1 MRYKRKKN
9 YWQQDIRKIEYLRAL
24 LQGGLIILMV
34 SYLFYGTWIC
44 AILFSPYLIRYMRSW
59 EKQIMKKRQQA
70 FRLQFKEAIQ
80 SLSAGLNVGYSV
92 ENALR
97 EACKDLKEMY
107 RKDEIILKELSY
119 IIRQMQMNVTSETAL
134 GEFAARTQ
142 DEDVQTFVTVFNM
155 AKRSGGDTL
164 EIIRNVVRQM
174 GEKIDVEREIHT
186 VISAK
191 KMELRVMSVIP
202 FAMIVYLRLSFPEF
216 LSVLYGNVAGIVIM
230 SVCLA
235 IYLVAYE
242 VGKRIV
248 EIEV

>member
-1 MRYKRKKN
+1 MKCKRKKN
-9 YWQQDIRKIEYLRAL
+9 YWQQDIRRVEYLRAFIQGCL
-24 LQGGLIILMV
+24 LIVMV

-44 AILFSPYLIRYMRSW
+44 AILFSPYLVWYMKSW
-59 EKQIMKKRQQA
+59 EKKTIKKRKQI

-97 EACKDLKEMY
+97 ETFKDLQGMY
-107 RKDEIILKELSY
+107 RKDDTILREVGYMLRR
-119 IIRQMQMNVTSETAL
+119 IQMNVTVEEVFQ
-134 GEFAARTQ
+134 EFAKRIG

-174 GEKIDVEREIHT
+174 GEKIEVESEIESM
-186 VISAK
+186 IAAK
-191 KMELRVMSVIP
+191 RMELQIMTAIP
-202 FAMIVYLRLSFPEF
+202 FAMIIYLKVSFPDF
-216 LSVLYGNVAGIVIM
+216 LEVLYGNVAGVIVM
-230 SVCLA
+230 SVCLV
-235 IYLVAYE
+235 IYLLSYE
-242 VGKRIV
+242 VGKRMV

>member
-9 YWQQDIRKIEYLRAL
+9 YWRQDIRKIEYLRAL
-24 LQGGLIILMV
+24 LQGSVMILVV

-59 EKQIMKKRQQA
+59 EKQTMKKRQQA

-97 EACKDLKEMY
+97 EVCKDLKGMY
-107 RKDEIILKELSY
+107 RKDETILKELAY
-119 IIRQMQMNVTSETAL
+119 IIHQMQMNVTAETAL
-134 GEFAARTQ
+134 HDFAARTQ

-155 AKRSGGDTL
+155 AKRSGGDAM

-216 LSVLYGNVAGIVIM
+216 LSVLYGNVAGIIIM

-235 IYLVAYE
+235 IYLVSYE

>member
-1 MRYKRKKN
+1 MKYKRKKS
-9 YWQQDIRKIEYLRAL
+9 YWQQDIRKTEYLGAF
-24 LQGGLIILMV
+24 LQGSILLLVV

-44 AILFSPYLIRYMRSW
+44 AILFSPYLIRYIKSW
-59 EKQIMKKRQQA
+59 ENQTIKKRQQA

-97 EACKDLKEMY
+97 ETCKDLQEIY
-107 RKDEIILKELSY
+107 RKDEVILKELAY
-119 IIRQMQMNVTSETAL
+119 MVRQMKMNVTAESVFGDL
-134 GEFAARTQ
+134 AARTG

-174 GEKIDVEREIHT
+174 GEKIDVEREIST
-186 VISAK
+186 MISAK
-191 KMELRVMSVIP
+191 KMELTIMSVIP
-202 FAMIVYLRLSFPEF
+202 FAMIGYMRISFPEF
-216 LSVLYGNVAGIVIM
+216 LEVLYGNAVGVIIM
-230 SVCLA
+230 SVCL
-235 IYLVAYE
+235 IVYLVSYE
-242 VGKRIV
+242 IGKRMV

>member
-1 MRYKRKKN
+1 M
-9 YWQQDIRKIEYLRAL
+9 EYLRAL
-24 LQGGLIILMV
+24 LQGSLIIFAV
-34 SYLFYGTWIC
+34 SYLFYDTWIC
-44 AILFSPYLIRYMRSW
+44 AILFSPYLIRYIRSW
-59 EKQIMKKRQQA
+59 EKQTIKKRQQA

-80 SLSAGLNVGYSV
+80 FLSAGLNVGYSV

-97 EACKDLKEMY
+97 EACKELRAMY
-107 RKDEIILKELSY
+107 RKDEAILRELAY
-119 IIRQMQMNVTSETAL
+119 IIRQMQMNVSAETAL
-134 GEFAARTQ
+134 QEFAARTE

-155 AKRSGGDTL
+155 AKRSGGDTM

-191 KMELRVMSVIP
+191 KMELRIMTAIP
-202 FAMIVYLRLSFPEF
+202 FAMIIYLRISFPEL
-216 LSVLYGNVAGIVIM
+216 LSVLYGNLAGIIIM

-235 IYLVAYE
+235 IYLAAYE